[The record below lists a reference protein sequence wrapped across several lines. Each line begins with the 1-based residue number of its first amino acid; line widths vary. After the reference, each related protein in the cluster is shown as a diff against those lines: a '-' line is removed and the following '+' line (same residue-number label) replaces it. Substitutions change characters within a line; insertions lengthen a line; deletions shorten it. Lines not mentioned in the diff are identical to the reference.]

1 MPPKNQRGTTKKGTI
16 WPLRPSSSGKG
27 LGEGLREVPS
37 SSQDKKFI
45 NKKKKALFVDFVAFL
60 FFNEFGFIYQIK

>member
-45 NKKKKALFVDFVAFL
+45 NKKKGVIRILPLYFDVSL
-60 FFNEFGFIYQIK
+60 